1 MYFMFQ
7 IVKAAS
13 PVLLQ
18 IIVLGAFFM
27 YTTVSYDDTMN
38 SMCKTRG

>member
-1 MYFMFQ
+1 MFQ

-18 IIVLGAFFM
+18 IIILGAFFM
-27 YTTVSYDDTMN
+27 YTTVSYDDTEH
-38 SMCKTRG
+38 STSEQRFD